1 MQSATPSRT
10 SQILGR
16 IISLA
21 IGSAFLVGALVSAHR
36 TQLFLRTCVT
46 TQGRV
51 VGLKPVHSARNGSI
65 TYAPAF
71 RFNVPGTH
79 FSTVVSRTSPNPPSF
94 KMGEW
99 VTVRYPVGHPEAAV
113 IDSFGQLWLRVWTFG
128 GFGAFIFGIVLLPL
142 IVGKMRKPR
151 DLVSPNPNGDTAVGI
166 IRRG

>member
-1 MQSATPSRT
+1 MRAAAQSRA

-16 IISLA
+16 IIFLC

-36 TQLFLRTCVT
+36 TQLFLRSCVT
-46 TQGRV
+46 TQGWI

-79 FSTVVSRTSPNPPSF
+79 FSTVVSRTSSNPPAF
-94 KMGEW
+94 KWGER
-99 VTVRYPVGHPEAAV
+99 VTVRYPAGHPEQAV
-113 IDSFGQLWLRVWTFG
+113 IDSFGQLWLRVWAFG
-128 GFGAFIFGIVLLPL
+128 GFGAVFCGTALLPPIFSML
-142 IVGKMRKPR
+142 RKPR
-151 DLVSPNPNGDTAVGI
+151 DLPSPNPNSDGAVGI